1 MRRKKIIF
9 ITSLFGVLLASCSI
23 NINKGN
29 SGSTNSSSKV
39 SSEASSIS
47 SKDSSSTTI
56 ISQSTSES
64 TSESSGSSS
73 QSTSESTKESSSSS
87 SQSTSESTKES
98 SSSSSQSTSESTSES
113 TSSTSTSSQNSSS
126 SSSSQSSSSSSSS
139 ETTSSSATTDLIVSY
154 IIDDVIYKTVKVKS
168 GETFTLESPEK
179 EHYTFDGW
187 YIDEART
194 TKYKGGALTSSIN
207 LYGHYEIEKFTV
219 TYYSGSNV
227 FTTDTFSYNST
238 IIKTTKVP
246 TNEGYSFLG
255 WSEDRDS
262 TELFDFATQISSNI
276 VLYAVFEKDGL
287 SLNCEGYNEGLYATF
302 SGTSKDNFKVFVANY
317 KESDMSFEEVN
328 NNLIRLIGADTI
340 RVDVLGLS
348 KGDYVLKVVSSID
361 NKTVYSNKISVSNYD
376 RSGYAHFSYALDATS
391 IDVSNGIGAYTNDGV
406 LKSGAVVVYVTDE
419 TKNTVTATI
428 GGKTYTGLSAILQAQ
443 SNSSVPL
450 DIRLIGSINA
460 ATWNTIDYKTSS
472 TTTITPSDVIG
483 ANGIALELKN
493 YTESELIS
501 GGYNTL
507 ETTYTK
513 LNGLTNKIKYDSSK
527 GEFDSY
533 YNMLDISSAKNVT
546 VEGVGE
552 DATIFGWGF
561 TWKNCSSI
569 EVRNITFDSYTEDA
583 CSFEGS
589 DDSKTLSGFKSGHIW
604 IHNNTFNEGKNNW
617 DVCNE
622 QDKHEGDGA
631 TDFKKNAF
639 ITLSYN
645 HYYKNHKT
653 GLVGGS
659 DSQHTACITFHHNF
673 YDTCQSR
680 LPLARQANMHMYN
693 NYYYN
698 STSYSISVRANGYAF
713 VENCYFEG
721 GQNPYELQTSS
732 SNGNGYIKVYGSQF
746 VNVKISNTKYSQ
758 GNTVTSRDEAVNNTN
773 LYGTD
778 FDTNSEIFYYSSGSS
793 NVENL
798 TSALKAKEDCLK
810 YAGVLKSSSN

>member
-1 MRRKKIIF
+1 MKKFIF
-9 ITSLFGVLLASCSI
+9 ITSLFGILLASCS
-23 NINKGN
+23 INKGN
-29 SGSTNSSSKV
+29 SGSTNSSSEV

-47 SKDSSSTTI
+47 SKDSNSTTI

-64 TSESSGSSS
+64 SSESA
-73 QSTSESTKESSSSS
+73 
-87 SQSTSESTKES
+87 
-98 SSSSSQSTSESTSES
+98 
-113 TSSTSTSSQNSSS
+113 SSTST
-126 SSSSQSSSSSSSS
+126 SSQSSSSSSSS
-139 ETTSSSATTDLIVSY
+139 ETTSPSATLDLTVSY
-154 IIDDVIYKTVKVKS
+154 IIDDVIYKTVKIKS
-168 GETFTLESPEK
+168 GETFRLETPEK

-187 YIDEART
+187 YTDEART
-194 TKYKGGALTSSIN
+194 TKYKEETLSSSIN
-207 LYGHYEIEKFTV
+207 LYGHYEIEKFSV
-219 TYYSGSNV
+219 TYYLGSNV

-238 IIKTTKVP
+238 ITKTSKVP

-262 TELFDFATQISSNI
+262 TELFDFETQISSNI
-276 VLYAVFEKDGL
+276 VLYAVFEKDDL
-287 SLNCEGYNEGLYATF
+287 TLKCEGYNEGLYATF
-302 SGTSKDNFKVFVANY
+302 SGTSKDNFKVFVASY

-328 NNLIRLIGADTI
+328 NNLIRLIGPDTI

-348 KGDYVLKVVSSID
+348 KGDYVLKVVSSCD
-361 NKTVYSNKISVSNYD
+361 NKTVYSDKISVSNYD
-376 RSGYAHFSYALDATS
+376 RSGYAHFSYALDATG

-428 GGKTYTGLSAILQAQ
+428 GGKTYTGLSSILQAQ

-527 GEFDSY
+527 DEFDSY

-552 DATIFGWGF
+552 GATIFGWGF
-561 TWKNCSSI
+561 TWKHCSSI

-732 SNGNGYIKVYGSQF
+732 SNGNGYIKVFGSQF
-746 VNVKISNTKYSQ
+746 VNIKISNTKYSQ
-758 GNTVTSRDEAVNNTN
+758 GNTVTSRDGAVNNTN

>member
-1 MRRKKIIF
+1 MKRKKIIF
-9 ITSLFGVLLASCSI
+9 ITSLFGALLASCSI
-23 NINKGN
+23 NINKGS
-29 SGSTNSSSKV
+29 SGSSNSSSKV
-39 SSEASSIS
+39 SSESSSIS
-47 SKDSSSTTI
+47 SKDSSTTTI
-56 ISQSTSES
+56 ISQSTSDS
-64 TSESSGSSS
+64 ASESSSSS
-73 QSTSESTKESSSSS
+73 TQSTSESTKESSSSS
-87 SQSTSESTKES
+87 SESTSESTKES
-98 SSSSSQSTSESTSES
+98 SSSSSESTSES
-113 TSSTSTSSQNSSS
+113 TSSNASSTSTSSQSQSSS
-126 SSSSQSSSSSSSS
+126 TSESSSSSSSS
-139 ETTSSSATTDLIVSY
+139 EASSSATTDIIVSY
-154 IIDDVIYKTVKVKS
+154 IIDDAIYKTVKVKS
-168 GETFTLESPEK
+168 GETFTLESPNK

-187 YIDEART
+187 YTDEART
-194 TKYKGGALTSSIN
+194 TKYKGGVLTSSIN

-219 TYYSGSNV
+219 TYYLDSNV

-238 IIKTTKVP
+238 ITKTTKVP
-246 TNEGYSFLG
+246 TKDGYSFLG
-255 WSEDRDS
+255 WSEDRNS
-262 TELFDFATQISSNI
+262 SELFDFATQISSNI

-287 SLNCEGYNEGLYATF
+287 TLNYEGYNEGLYATF
-302 SGTSKDNFKVFVANY
+302 SGTNVDNFKVFVASY
-317 KESDMSFEEVN
+317 KESDMSYEEVN
-328 NNLIRLIGADTI
+328 SNLIRLIDTDTI

-348 KGDYVLKVVSSID
+348 KGDYVLKVVSSSD
-361 NKTVYSNKISVSNYD
+361 NKTVYSDKINVTNYD
-376 RSGYAHFSYALDATS
+376 RSGYAHFSYASDATS

-443 SNSSVPL
+443 TKSSVPL

-460 ATWNTIDYKTSS
+460 ATWNTIDYKTTS
-472 TTTITPSDVIG
+472 TTTISSSKVIG
-483 ANGIALELKN
+483 ANGKTLELKN

-527 GEFDSY
+527 NEFDSY

-552 DATIFGWGF
+552 DATIFQWGF
-561 TWKNCSSI
+561 TWKSCSSI
-569 EVRNITFDSYTEDA
+569 EVRNITFDKYTEDA

-604 IHNNTFNEGKNNW
+604 IHNNTFNEGSNNW

-698 STSYSISVRANGYAF
+698 STSYSMSIRANGYAF

-732 SNGNGYIKVYGSQF
+732 SNGNGYIKVYGSEF
-746 VNVKISNTKYSQ
+746 VNVKISDTKYSK
-758 GNTVTSRDEAVNNTN
+758 GNTVTSRDEAVSNTN
-773 LYGTD
+773 LYGND

-798 TSALKAKEDCLK
+798 TSASKAKEDCLK
-810 YAGVLKSSSN
+810 YAGVLKSSTN